1 MKYSSILLITFFFV
15 NLSSAQEL
23 KPTRGTITSQ
33 VGISLAVF
41 SDNVNSLGLNGR
53 YFSSS
58 QLAFR
63 FSYNTITSK
72 QVSNFYENSDGSG
85 GSGSYTQK
93 DNDHVL
99 FLGVEKHFKGTKRLS
114 PFVGVELGYG
124 FGKRKGTGDNAD
136 ETSYQQNFQL
146 DVDQKFNGIA
156 INAFLG
162 FDYWIAEG
170 LYVGIEYAPLGKT
183 FNKSAESTR
192 TETNAGISVKT
203 VRPKSVYNELSTLN
217 AMPFFRLGWRFN

>member
-1 MKYSSILLITFFFV
+1 MKYLSILLMGLYSL
-15 NLSSAQEL
+15 NGLNAQEL

-33 VGISLAVF
+33 VGISLAVL

-53 YFSSS
+53 YFSNS

-85 GSGSYTQK
+85 GSGSYTEK
-93 DNDHVL
+93 SNNHVL

-124 FGKRKGTGDNAD
+124 FGKQKGNGDNAD
-136 ETSYQQNFQL
+136 ETSYQKDFEL
-146 DVDQKFNGIA
+146 EIEQKFNGLA

-162 FDYWIAEG
+162 FDYWITEG
-170 LYVGIEYAPLGKT
+170 LYIGIEYAPLGKT
-183 FNKSAESTR
+183 FNRSSDGTR
-192 TETNAGISVKT
+192 TETTSGMSVKT
-203 VRPKSVYNELSTLN
+203 IKPKSVYNELSSLN